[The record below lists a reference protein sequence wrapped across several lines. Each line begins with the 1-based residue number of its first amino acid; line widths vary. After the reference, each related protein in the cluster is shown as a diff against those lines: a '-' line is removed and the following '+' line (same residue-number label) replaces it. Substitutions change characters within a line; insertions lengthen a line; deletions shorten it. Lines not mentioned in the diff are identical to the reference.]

1 MTGLIFIPMFIFSK
15 IIGIFFSPF
24 IWLCILLIVA
34 LRAKSDRKRKLFLG
48 ISFSVIL
55 VFSNPLFINIVQYPL
70 HAPPMPMKKNEQYA
84 LGIVLGGMTRY
95 DPVSKKGYFNMSSDR
110 FIQTALLYKKGH
122 IKKILACGGQNG
134 FVKYK
139 GFTEAGFIA
148 ENLADLGV
156 PKEDIL
162 VEGQS
167 KTTLENAAFAKKIID
182 STGVLKGKA
191 VLITSAFH
199 IPRAVATFE
208 AEGISVRPYPC
219 AFSILGSSIRPGL
232 DDFIP
237 DAGVMGSWGGLIK
250 ELMGRM
256 YLKIKASL

>member
-1 MTGLIFIPMFIFSK
+1 MFIISK
-15 IIGIFFSPF
+15 IIGIFLSPF
-24 IWLCILLIVA
+24 LWLCILLIIA
-34 LRAKSDRKRKLFLG
+34 YRTKTEKKRKLYLG
-48 ISFSVIL
+48 ISLSVLLI
-55 VFSNPLFINIVQYPL
+55 FSNPFLINFVQYPL
-70 HAPPMPMKKNEQYA
+70 HAPPMPMEKHEQYE

-95 DPVSKKGYFNMSSDR
+95 DPVNKKGYFNMSSDR

-134 FVKYK
+134 FFKYE

-148 ENLADLGV
+148 QNLIDLGI
-156 PKEDIL
+156 PATDIL
-162 VEGQS
+162 LEDRS
-167 KTTLENAAFAKKIID
+167 KTTAENAAFAKKIID

-199 IPRAVATFE
+199 IPRAVETFE
-208 AEGISVRPYPC
+208 AEGIPVRPYPC
-219 AFSILGSSIRPGL
+219 AFSILGSPVRPEL

-250 ELMGRM
+250 ELMGRI